1 MALSIPTDLD
11 FLSARLHGRRSRL
24 AEAERLDSLCRIRTV
39 AELARTLFPGA
50 VSYTVVDLQRRL
62 VVKTLAELDE
72 IAANV
77 VGRAAEFLAWL
88 GVRYQMENLKVL
100 ARGFSSGMGAEDI
113 RPHLIPLPGRLALR
127 FEPFLSAGSVEAFA
141 SLIPAE
147 ALHQSVA
154 ELAVA
159 PYKQQPKPF
168 FIEAALDHG
177 YLSHLAA
184 LGGELPS
191 NERAFVMAIVRQEVE
206 TFHMMLA
213 ARGRFHYQLSAEMLA
228 PFRVSGG
235 GGPPNRFLK
244 MIRAGD
250 LGQLAALAAGRA
262 IDTVSALWK
271 GSTKSRRGEDVAL
284 LEALA
289 WNQYWRVANGTFRRS
304 HMGLGAVVAFT
315 GIRRV
320 ELANLITLSE
330 GIRMGLAPEVIRR
343 RLIPR
348 ADLGAAR
355 V

>member
-24 AEAERLDSLCRIRTV
+24 AEAERLDGLCRLRTV
-39 AELARTLFPGA
+39 AELARAIFADATA
-50 VSYTVVDLQRRL
+50 HTAVDLQRRL
-62 VVKTLAELDE
+62 VVETVEELDE

-77 VGRAAEFLAWL
+77 TGHAAEFLAWL

-100 ARGFSSGMGAEDI
+100 ARGFSSGMGADDI

-147 ALHQSVA
+147 TLYKSVA
-154 ELAVA
+154 LLAVG
-159 PYKQQPKPF
+159 PYTQNPKPF

-184 LGGELPS
+184 LAGPLSSED
-191 NERAFVMAIVRQEVE
+191 RAFVLTIVRQEVE

-213 ARGRFHYQLSAEMLA
+213 ARGRFHYQLSAETLA
-228 PFRVSGG
+228 PFRVRGAGIPSD
-235 GGPPNRFLK
+235 RFLK
-244 MIRAGD
+244 MIRASD
-250 LGQLAALAAGRA
+250 LGHLAALAAGHA
-262 IDTVSALWK
+262 INAASASWQ
-271 GSTKSRRGEDVAL
+271 GATESPRGEDVAI

-289 WNQYWRVANGTFRRS
+289 WNRYWRVANGTFRRS

-348 ADLGAAR
+348 TLLESTR